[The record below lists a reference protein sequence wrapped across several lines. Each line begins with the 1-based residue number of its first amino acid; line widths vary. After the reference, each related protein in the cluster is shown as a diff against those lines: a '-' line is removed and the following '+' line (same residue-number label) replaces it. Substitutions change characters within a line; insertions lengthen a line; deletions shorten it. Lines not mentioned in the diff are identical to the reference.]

1 MGYAGQALSWDPL
14 EWERD
19 ERLIEADMHC
29 EVMELS
35 KRIDEIE
42 RRELHKAVN
51 LWRSFV
57 KLQAQ
62 AEARRA
68 PQWTQRAILKAL
80 EKCEAQ
86 IEALGGETPYDL

>member
-1 MGYAGQALSWDPL
+1 MGYAGQTLSWDPL
-14 EWERD
+14 EYER
-19 ERLIEADMHC
+19 EQLVIEADMHC

-57 KLQAQ
+57 QLQAQ

-80 EKCEAQ
+80 DKCEAQ
-86 IEALGGETPYDL
+86 IRALGGEPPVDL